1 MDLAANNSQVLRP
14 IFPDR
19 TREEDVIS
27 IAKMVSM
34 ETNKLDLVIS
44 WVGYLHNAEH
54 GPEKILGI

>member
-1 MDLAANNSQVLRP
+1 MDLAANNSQVLRL

-27 IAKMVSM
+27 IAKMVSL

-44 WVGYLHNAEH
+44 
-54 GPEKILGI
+54 

>member
-27 IAKMVSM
+27 IAKMVRLD
-34 ETNKLDLVIS
+34 TNKLDLVI
-44 WVGYLHNAEH
+44 G
-54 GPEKILGI
+54 